1 MLVDVQTVDLHLGG
15 HTQAKG
21 LINDLE
27 DDEHHDH
34 NVGIHADQTQQ
45 LSAQLCQTAAVEQ
58 TGMGGVGAG
67 GE

>member
-1 MLVDVQTVDLHLGG
+1 MLVDVQTVDLHLGR

-27 DDEHHDH
+27 DDEHYDH

-45 LSAQLCQTAAVEQ
+45 LVPSCARPPP
-58 TGMGGVGAG
+58 
-67 GE
+67 